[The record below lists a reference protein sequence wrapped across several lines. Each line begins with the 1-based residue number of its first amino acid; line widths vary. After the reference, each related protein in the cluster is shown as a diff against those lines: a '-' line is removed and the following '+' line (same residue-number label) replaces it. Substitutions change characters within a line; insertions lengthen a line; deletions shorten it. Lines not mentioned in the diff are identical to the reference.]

1 VTVTLF
7 RYSSTLG
14 SRLYGLLLVAPLLIL
29 FGFFFIAPLA
39 QSFITSF
46 HTQSPSGAISD
57 VWTLANYKA
66 LGNRYYIGILVRTL
80 RIGAEVTIIAAILAY
95 PVAIFIAGSS
105 RTWQTILTFLYVAPW
120 FVNVAVKALGWTFL
134 LSPHGIVNE
143 VLRSLGLI
151 EVPLRLMNNE
161 TGVIIGLTHASLVL
175 VVLPLTA
182 AIQAIEPALIA
193 AAGNLGAR
201 GWQVF
206 CLVIFPLTI
215 PALAVGVAIT
225 FLLAI
230 TAYATPTLLGG
241 VSTPM
246 MAYLTF
252 QVNLVRLDWPLGS
265 AMAVAFLAVTLSV
278 LGVLHLVVRR
288 ATKWAA
294 A

>member
-1 VTVTLF
+1 M
-7 RYSSTLG
+7 G
-14 SRLYGLLLVAPLLIL
+14 PLLIV
-29 FGFFFIAPLA
+29 FGFFFLVPLA
-39 QSFITSF
+39 QSFVTSF
-46 HTQSPSGAISD
+46 HPQSASGVISG
-57 VWTLANYKA
+57 VWTLRNYRA
-66 LGNRYYIGILVRTL
+66 LDDRYYVDILVRTL
-80 RIGAEVTIIAAILAY
+80 RIGAEVTIIAALLAY
-95 PVAIFIAGSS
+95 PVAFFIAGAS
-105 RTWQTILTFLYVAPW
+105 RTWQTFLTFLYVAPW

-134 LSPHGIVNE
+134 LSRHGIVNE
-143 VLRSLGLI
+143 GLTRLGLI
-151 EVPLRLMNNE
+151 EHPLRLMNNE
-161 TGVIIGLTHASLVL
+161 TGVVIGLVHASLVL
-175 VVLPLTA
+175 LVLPLTA

-246 MAYLTF
+246 VAYLTF

-265 AMAVAFLAVTLSV
+265 AMAAAFLAVTLIL
-278 LGVLHLVVRR
+278 LGALHLVVRR
-288 ATKWAA
+288 ATKWTAV
-294 A
+294 